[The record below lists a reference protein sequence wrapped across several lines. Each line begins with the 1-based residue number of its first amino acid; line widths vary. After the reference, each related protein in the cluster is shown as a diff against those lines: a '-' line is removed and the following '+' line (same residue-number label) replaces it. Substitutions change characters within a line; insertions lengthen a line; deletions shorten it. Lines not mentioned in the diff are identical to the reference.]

1 MSAVTSQTF
10 FSAFFKTLGVLF
22 FYIFLG
28 LLLDSVFMVENYQD
42 LQWFA
47 NLLMVVVFSITFFKG
62 SPRIKEQMIYIVLI
76 AVIVE
81 YTFSIGMGMYTYRL
95 ENVPHYIPM
104 GHALVYAAVIY
115 FTKTPY
121 AKNNKRFLEKVFTL
135 LIITIATT
143 FLIFKNDVFGFVLTI
158 ATLLILRKKPRE
170 RMFYLTMFIAVSYLE
185 IVGTAFECW
194 WWPTTAWDNI
204 PFLPSANPPSGIS
217 FCYFGFD
224 LVTLWLYKKRHKIAW
239 LRMKNIRNMRLQTL
253 KIVN

>member
-10 FSAFFKTLGVLF
+10 FSAFSKTLGVLF
-22 FYIFLG
+22 FYIFFG
-28 LLLDSVFMVENYQD
+28 LLIDSVFMVENYQD

-47 NLLMVVVFSITFFKG
+47 NWLMLVIFSITFFKG
-62 SPRIKEQMIYIVLI
+62 NPRIREQMLYIVFI

-81 YTFSIGMGMYTYRL
+81 YTFSIGTGMYTYRL

-121 AKNNKRFLEKVFTL
+121 AKKNKGFLEKVFTL
-135 LIITIATT
+135 LIIAIATT
-143 FLIFKNDVFGFVLTI
+143 FLIFKNDVFGFVLTV

-185 IVGTAFECW
+185 IVGTAFQCW

-217 FCYFGFD
+217 FFYFGFD

-239 LRMKNIRNMRLQTL
+239 RRMKNIRKMRLQTS
-253 KIVN
+253 KNVN

>member
-1 MSAVTSQTF
+1 MSVVTSQTF

-47 NLLMVVVFSITFFKG
+47 NLLMVLVFSITFFKG
-62 SPRIKEQMIYIVLI
+62 GPRIKEQMLYIVLI

-81 YTFSIGMGMYTYRL
+81 YTFSIGTGMYTYRL

-104 GHALVYAAVIY
+104 GHALVYVAVVY

-121 AKNNKRFLEKVFTL
+121 SKNNKRVLEKVFTL
-135 LIITIATT
+135 LIITIAIT

-217 FCYFGFD
+217 FFYFGFD

-239 LRMKNIRNMRLQTL
+239 LRMKNIRKMRLQTL